1 MVDGANGYDDNS
13 LTQQNPITTT
23 SIIKKSYLSGQDGKS
38 SFSGSRNE
46 SFAIDDLENM
56 KAVIEM
62 CQSEGIGLI
71 LIEGF
76 ADTAKEKFGQA
87 RVKASNAADT
97 IKTKAGNAKRSI
109 QSKVTGDPGA
119 LRTKVSNAADTAAS
133 KIRNGARSAKYTA
146 GNIKDKVS
154 GKVDPIKGKI
164 SNAKAAAIMK
174 HAELSRT
181 PTDGMVG
188 NGYDYPSRLDQEG

>member
-1 MVDGANGYDDNS
+1 MISIFAKNLPDGANGVDDNALTQQAPITAKPFEGKRYLAGSDGHANYDAEVDNKHGMVDGANGYDDNS

-38 SFSGSRNE
+38 SFSSSRNE

-97 IKTKAGNAKRSI
+97 IKTKAGNAKRYS
-109 QSKVTGDPGA
+109 
-119 LRTKVSNAADTAAS
+119 
-133 KIRNGARSAKYTA
+133 
-146 GNIKDKVS
+146 
-154 GKVDPIKGKI
+154 
-164 SNAKAAAIMK
+164 
-174 HAELSRT
+174 E
-181 PTDGMVG
+181 
-188 NGYDYPSRLDQEG
+188 